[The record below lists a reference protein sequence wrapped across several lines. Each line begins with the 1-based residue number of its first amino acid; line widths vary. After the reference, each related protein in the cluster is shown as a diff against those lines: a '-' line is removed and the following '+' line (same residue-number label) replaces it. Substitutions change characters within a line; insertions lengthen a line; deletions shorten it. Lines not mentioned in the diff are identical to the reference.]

1 MIWNDC
7 NDIPIK
13 IKKLFPKNEKNVSTL
28 EEIIKTKNE
37 NFFIFFSSRF
47 EVITANRGINDT
59 GSIAMKVLK
68 RFWRKIS
75 CIHLINL

>member
-13 IKKLFPKNEKNVSTL
+13 IKKLFPKNEKNVSTKD
-28 EEIIKTKNE
+28 EIIKTKNE

-47 EVITANRGINDT
+47 AVITAKRGISDM
-59 GSIAMKVLK
+59 GSTATSVLK
-68 RFWRKIS
+68 RF
-75 CIHLINL
+75 